1 MKQFVFFCAMIVSL
15 SAAAFA
21 AEDPVTHAMK
31 LFEKRHYGE
40 AAGLLR
46 TQLSSLEQGKQGA
59 GYLTLGMIY
68 LKNAELHRELQQVTV
83 AVSADYLKRLT
94 FLKGK
99 GRSRF
104 VDLYLG
110 EAFLEAGKPDQAAA
124 PLEQFISS
132 EGIEPRSTAMAKVA
146 LGLSH
151 YLRNNKQK
159 ADELWGGVDTTDPEL
174 KSALAA
180 AYSKAGLV
188 EKNPVALA
196 DESLAQAKKSGK
208 RVPTRLLKNVLAVYA
223 KAGLTEKG
231 LALVN
236 SSDLKGFSYR
246 EVLSRTKVI
255 NYYDLSLLGDIS
267 TLYLQASIVA
277 LEKAS
282 ADAKLKATANY
293 YLGEAYSLS
302 GNVEQS
308 AKTTAS
314 FISSAQMPQQYRD
327 KAMARQGANQ
337 YLRGRQ
343 FEALGVWDELSRK
356 QPEDPEV
363 LAEVLIACSGIK
375 VDCPKPVKKA
385 VASVET
391 GEGRKFFTL
400 NIALGRY
407 YLGKKDYARA
417 VSFMEA
423 GRDKSNKN
431 KIESNDPVM
440 LVSLAEAYYRTKKFS
455 EALEIY
461 FEMSKQFPEVR
472 QIQEAMQGIY
482 SMEHKS
488 AGDVKIF

>member
-1 MKQFVFFCAMIVSL
+1 MHDGRQRRCMQQILFSIRYRDIGAFMKRCIFLCAMTAFL

-40 AAGLLR
+40 AAGMLR
-46 TQLSSLEQGKQGA
+46 AQVSSLEQGKQGA

-68 LKNAELHRELQQVTV
+68 LKNAEPPRELQQVTV
-83 AVSADYLKRLT
+83 AVSSDYLKRLT
-94 FLKGK
+94 SLKGK

-110 EAFLEAGKPDQAAA
+110 EAFLEAGTPDQAA
-124 PLEQFISS
+124 PPVEQFISS

-327 KAMARQGANQ
+327 KAMARQGATPD
-337 YLRGRQ
+337 L
-343 FEALGVWDELSRK
+343 
-356 QPEDPEV
+356 
-363 LAEVLIACSGIK
+363 
-375 VDCPKPVKKA
+375 
-385 VASVET
+385 
-391 GEGRKFFTL
+391 
-400 NIALGRY
+400 
-407 YLGKKDYARA
+407 
-417 VSFMEA
+417 
-423 GRDKSNKN
+423 
-431 KIESNDPVM
+431 
-440 LVSLAEAYYRTKKFS
+440 
-455 EALEIY
+455 
-461 FEMSKQFPEVR
+461 
-472 QIQEAMQGIY
+472 
-482 SMEHKS
+482 
-488 AGDVKIF
+488 